1 MGVRFWMMRLP
12 SVRPLYRSAVSGA
25 MMMDSALA
33 LMPAWILSIW
43 ARGVSSVPMSASIW

>member
-12 SVRPLYRSAVSGA
+12 SVRPLYKSAVSGA

-33 LMPAWILSIW
+33 LMPAWMLSIW
-43 ARGVSSVPMSASIW
+43 ARGVSRVLMSVSIW